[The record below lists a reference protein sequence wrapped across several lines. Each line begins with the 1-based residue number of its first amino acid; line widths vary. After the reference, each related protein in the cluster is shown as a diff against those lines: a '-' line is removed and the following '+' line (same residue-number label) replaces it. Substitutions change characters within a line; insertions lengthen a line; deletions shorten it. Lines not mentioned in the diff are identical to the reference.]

1 MNYWDT
7 SALIKL
13 YAPEPDSPYFLTLL
27 SRVEGPLLTSDIT
40 RAEVLCTLYRKEHA
54 GDLTAGAAAG
64 LFNRFLGD
72 IEAGRIVLIAN
83 GLEVTEKAHTLVQ
96 RAYSQPQPLLIRSL
110 DAIHA
115 ASALTARA
123 TTVVATDTRLCEVAK
138 LLLGLTALP

>member
-27 SRVEGPLLTSDIT
+27 SRAEGPLLTSDIT

-54 GDLTAGAAAG
+54 GDLAAGAAEV
-64 LFNRFLGD
+64 LFARFLAD
-72 IEAGRIVLIAN
+72 ADAGRIVLIPN
-83 GLEVTEKAHTLVQ
+83 GLEATEKAHRLVQ
-96 RAYSQPQPLLIRSL
+96 QAYSQPQPLLIRSL
-110 DAIHA
+110 DAIHV

-123 TTVVATDTRLCEVAK
+123 TTVVATDTRLREVAK
-138 LLLGLTALP
+138 LLGLEVVP